1 MFNVRHV
8 PHSASRKH
16 SRSMPSRRFGR
27 LSITQWKLGFAN
39 VDLRR
44 YRRTIWQSRTASLQA
59 QIQKLQAEAEAL
71 KAKEIRR
78 RHRPDPHG
86 HRALRHHARPVV
98 RQGQEGLDWPGRGQE
113 GAGAQV
119 GRQGQARWRSSTA
132 TATTPGP
139 AAATSRGGWSP
150 GSKRASNSRTSP
162 SAESVGAPGR
172 APSRWRALPAR
183 GCSPVAP
190 AEQAEAGRQRLGAG
204 KGRGGPLAH
213 AQRGRSMSSH
223 SPSACS
229 IGKCPRAR
237 HSASRCS
244 ARRKSL
250 RPRSRNGRI
259 AR

>member
-1 MFNVRHV
+1 MPGN
-8 PHSASRKH
+8 PLEIQESPET
-16 SRSMPSRRFGR
+16 PSRGR
-27 LSITQWKLGFAN
+27 G
-39 VDLRR
+39 
-44 YRRTIWQSRTASLQA
+44 A
-59 QIQKLQAEAEAL
+59 QGKRGQG
-71 KAKEIRR
+71 

-98 RQGQEGLDWPGRGQE
+98 RQGQEGHDEPDRCEE
-113 GAGAQV
+113 GDGAQI
-119 GRQGQARWRSSTA
+119 GREGQARSDQVPRRRQHMDRPRQQAAVAGRSARRRQA
-132 TATTPGP
+132 TRGLRRQLSLSVPLAGHPVDDGLFRRG
-139 AAATSRGGWSP
+139 AAVP
-150 GSKRASNSRTSP
+150 LHQ
-162 SAESVGAPGR
+162 
-172 APSRWRALPAR
+172 PSRLKLAASGW
-183 GCSPVAP
+183 AP
-190 AEQAEAGRQRLGAG
+190 AKVIAGRSG
-204 KGRGGPLAH
+204 H